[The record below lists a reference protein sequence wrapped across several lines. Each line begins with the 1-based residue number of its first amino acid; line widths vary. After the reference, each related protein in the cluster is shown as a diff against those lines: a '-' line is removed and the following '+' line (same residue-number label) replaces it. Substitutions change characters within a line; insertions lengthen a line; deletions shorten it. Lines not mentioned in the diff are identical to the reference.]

1 MTGHSILYLGS
12 GEFAA
17 DYLSELETLSCCTM
31 LTRSAKLELP
41 TDAPSAID
49 VIMLEAGPTI
59 AQSGKSLPDLIR
71 SLGNFPVVA
80 LTRKEHEHRGI
91 AAVAAGADA
100 YICVDN
106 ITVGD
111 QDTVLAHAVKRH
123 QLQQR
128 LSDTDV
134 NVLSILKSINDG
146 VIVVDREGHIL
157 DINPAARTILAL
169 RPRLQ
174 PDPTWEQTF
183 CCIDEAGDS
192 YKNAADLPL
201 MRARNGEKFA
211 NQIAIF
217 RAPEQPDTWLSL
229 NGQGLFDGNR
239 ELIGGVVTFRDITD
253 TRRRTNELEKRAQYD
268 ELTGLPNRSAFS
280 EHLAR
285 AIGRSQRKSMPL
297 AVLFIDL
304 DRFKSVNDT
313 LGHDIGDA
321 VLVEVANRL
330 RNNLR
335 IGDYSGRWG
344 GDEFVVCLEDFGEMS
359 NAAAAAQKLL
369 LVLSEKYEV
378 GRSEVYAT
386 PSIGISL
393 CPDSGTDSERLI
405 KAADVAMYEAK
416 KRGGGRFQYY
426 SEALNTKLEHREELE
441 VGLRHALVRN
451 EFILH
456 YQPRIDLS
464 TGRLIGLEALLR
476 WQHPRFGLLP
486 PARFLPILESSGLI
500 HSAGE
505 WVIATACRQLAAW
518 QRQFEMPDLS
528 IAINLSAQQLLHKR
542 LIEAVGNALANTA
555 LDPGCIELEI
565 GDGDIVRQR
574 STELETL
581 RGLRKLGVRLSLDHF
596 GTRDVSFESI
606 DNGFIDSFVLDQS
619 LISDVENNDSHQ
631 RIIRAAIAMA
641 QGLDIEV
648 AAEGVETMTQLEFL
662 KSCNCDLAQGFLIS
676 RPMQPDKVAAVLRS
690 EIAGTRL
697 LMRGMPS

>member
-1 MTGHSILYLGS
+1 MAGHSILYLGR

-17 DYLSELETLSCCTM
+17 EYLSELETLPCCTM

-41 TDAPSAID
+41 ADAPPVID
-49 VIMLEAGPTI
+49 VIMLEAGPMI
-59 AQSGKSLPDLIR
+59 AQSGKSLSALIH

-80 LTRKEHEHRGI
+80 LAHKEHEHRGI
-91 AAVAAGADA
+91 AAVGAGAEA
-100 YICVDN
+100 YICVDD

-111 QDTVLAHAVKRH
+111 QDTVLDHAVKRH

-134 NVLSILKSINDG
+134 NVLSILKNINDG
-146 VIVVDREGHIL
+146 VIVVDNQGHIL

-169 RPRLQ
+169 GPRLQ

-183 CCIDEAGDS
+183 CCLDEAGDN
-192 YKNAADLPL
+192 YRNAANLPL
-201 MRARNGEKFA
+201 MRARSGEKFA
-211 NQIAIF
+211 NQVAIF

-229 NGQGLFDGNR
+229 NGQGLYDGNR
-239 ELIGGVVTFRDITD
+239 ELVGGVVTFRDITD
-253 TRRRTNELEKRAQYD
+253 IRRRTSELEKRAQYD

-321 VLVEVANRL
+321 VLLEVADRL
-330 RNNLR
+330 RSNLR
-335 IGDYSGRWG
+335 IGDFSGRWG
-344 GDEFVVCLEDFGEMS
+344 GDEFVVCLEDFGEMN

-378 GRSEVYAT
+378 SRSEVYAT
-386 PSIGISL
+386 PSIGIAL
-393 CPDSGTDSERLI
+393 CPESGSDSERLV
-405 KAADVAMYEAK
+405 KAADIAMYEAK

-426 SEALNTKLEHREELE
+426 SDALNTKLAHREELE
-441 VGLRHALVRN
+441 IGLRHALVRN
-451 EFILH
+451 EFALH

-528 IAINLSAQQLLHKR
+528 IAINLASQQLLHKR
-542 LIEAVGNALANTA
+542 LVEAVSNALANTA

-574 STELETL
+574 TAELETL

-641 QGLDIEV
+641 RGLDIEV
-648 AAEGVETMTQLEFL
+648 AAEGVETVTQLEFL
-662 KSCNCDLAQGFLIS
+662 VSCNCDLAQGFLIS
-676 RPMQPDKVAAVLRS
+676 RPMQAEKVSAILRS

-697 LMRGMPS
+697 LTRGMP